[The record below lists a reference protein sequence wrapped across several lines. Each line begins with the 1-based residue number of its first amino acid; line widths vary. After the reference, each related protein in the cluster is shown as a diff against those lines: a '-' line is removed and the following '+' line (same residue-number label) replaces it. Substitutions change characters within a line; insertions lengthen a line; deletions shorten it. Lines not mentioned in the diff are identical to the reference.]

1 MLTSSIFD
9 AIRPRYLAW
18 LLALGFGVAF
28 SLLAFALSVTAI
40 FSGQSNSNWSYFTI
54 AIFAFGWFALLY
66 IWRWFQ
72 YGFGW
77 IQVPLPAI
85 YEKMDSLIAK
95 NLDLFFEVLQRDSKL
110 GAFYYARSGRKCYVN
125 RQYFFGRLR
134 GLMLSEHSWI
144 REPVSD

>member
-95 NLDLFFEVLQRDSKL
+95 NLDLFF
-110 GAFYYARSGRKCYVN
+110 
-125 RQYFFGRLR
+125 
-134 GLMLSEHSWI
+134 
-144 REPVSD
+144 